1 LLKSSTD
8 LVIASC
14 KNHVDVA
21 LSLIDHG
28 VNIAHQETV
37 LLHAAT
43 LNNSEMFS
51 MLLDHVA
58 NIIDHRDNNGQT
70 ALIWLCQ

>member
-1 LLKSSTD
+1 
-8 LVIASC
+8 VIASC

-21 LSLIDHG
+21 QSLIDQG
-28 VNIAHQETV
+28 VNIAHQGKKGQTV

-43 LNNSEMFS
+43 INNCEMFS

-58 NIIDHRDNNGQT
+58 NIIDHQDNNGQT
-70 ALIWLCQ
+70 ALIWLCK